1 MSRWFRWAI
10 AGGDR
15 FLMAISLAGCKEIFV
30 SKWHLR
36 LGMVAVGAI
45 FVGSLPQ
52 PDSAEIAQAEEP
64 PRKRNWQNVTTTE
77 LPRIK
82 DLKRSAKTLK
92 DWLAQMQEPA
102 VEAPIQV
109 TGVQLNRTEFGLEIG
124 LETEAG
130 KPLQI
135 DATKFRVE
143 GNSLVADIPNAVLA
157 LPNVQEFNADKP
169 TGEIANVRVRQM
181 DATRIRVTVTGNHA
195 LPTEEV
201 SLKTGELTYSLNP
214 EGEVPE
220 EELVVTGTGQRGYFI
235 PDATTATRTDTPL
248 RDIPQ
253 SIQVV
258 PRQVIE
264 DQKILRIS
272 DAVRNVSG
280 VTPQGGYSGLTD
292 NYNIR
297 GFTTYDNLRDGYY
310 AQDNLVNPTNIERIE
325 VLKGPASVLYGQFE
339 PGGVVNYVTKK
350 PLSEPYYF
358 AEFTA
363 GSFSTYRPSIDLSG
377 PLNTDKTLLYRL
389 NAAYESSGSFI
400 DFVDQK
406 QFSIAPSL
414 TYKIGDATSL
424 TLQYEYLNAD
434 RTYYDGLPPDPS
446 VFKAPISRFLGEPGD
461 RFKFESHTI
470 FLALNHRFNENLRLR
485 SAFTTELRDTE
496 EPGEFRPNSIAADG
510 RTVLRRYAAGPGY
523 YRNDALQNDLISN
536 FNTGAIQ
543 HQLLLGLEWN
553 QYTYGYD
560 YLRSSVDLTPS
571 IDLFNPVYGA
581 SPPPIF
587 DEASQ
592 RDRFHRTTIGLYA
605 QDQITLLPN
614 LKLLVGGRYDFIH
627 RKNRSQPLDAS
638 GNDPIGDATEERLY
652 NGAFSPRVG
661 IVYQPIPPI
670 SLYASYSRSFN
681 PSGSRTVDGSLLP
694 PERGTQYEV
703 GIRGETLNGKLS
715 ATLSAY
721 EIIKANVATVDTN
734 NTDFSIAAGEVK
746 SRGIE
751 FDVVGEILPGWNVIA
766 SAFVNDAFVSR
777 DNSLPVGDRLVNAP
791 SQGASLWTTYEIQRG
806 SLKGLGFG
814 AGVFFVGDREAELPN
829 TFEIPSYVRA
839 DSAVYYKR
847 DRWKVGLNFKNL
859 TSTQYYESQGYYLR
873 PGAPFSVLGTVSVNF

>member
-1 MSRWFRWAI
+1 MSAAALW
-10 AGGDR
+10 
-15 FLMAISLAGCKEIFV
+15 LV
-30 SKWHLR
+30 P
-36 LGMVAVGAI
+36 AVQANEP
-45 FVGSLPQ
+45 VQPLP
-52 PDSAEIAQAEEP
+52 
-64 PRKRNWQNVTTTE
+64 
-77 LPRIK
+77 
-82 DLKRSAKTLK
+82 AKTIKLRDFK
-92 DWLAQMQEPA
+92 RPATTVKQWLAQ
-102 VEAPIQV
+102 VEAATVTV
-109 TGVQLNRTEFGLEIG
+109 TGVTVERTEAGLDIL
-124 LETEAG
+124 LETADG

-135 DATKFRVE
+135 DATKFKAE
-143 GNSLVADIPNAVLA
+143 GNSLIADIPNAVLA
-157 LPNVQEFNADKP
+157 LSNAQTFSADNP
-169 TGEIANVRVRQM
+169 TNEIASVRVTQV
-181 DATRIRVTVTGNHA
+181 DAANIRVTVAGKNA
-195 LPTEEV
+195 LPTQEV
-201 SLKTGELTYSLNP
+201 TLKTAGLAYSLNS
-214 EGEVPE
+214 EGETPE
-220 EELVVTGTGQRGYFI
+220 EELVVTGEGQSGYRV

-253 SIQVV
+253 SIQVI
-258 PRQVIE
+258 PRQVLD

-272 DAVRNVSG
+272 DAARNVSG
-280 VTPQGGYSGLTD
+280 VTPQGGYAGLTD

-350 PLSEPYYF
+350 PLSEPYYA
-358 AEFTA
+358 AEFTV
-363 GSFSTYRPSIDLSG
+363 GSFNTYRPSIDFSG

-389 NAAYESSGSFI
+389 NVAYESSGSFI
-400 DFVDQK
+400 DFIDQK

-414 TYKIGDATSL
+414 TFKIGDATTL

-446 VFKAPISRFLGEPGD
+446 VFNVPISRFLGEPGD
-461 RFKFESHTI
+461 RYEIQTHTI
-470 FLALNHRFNENLRLR
+470 FLTLNHRFNENLRLR
-485 SAFTTELRDTE
+485 SAFTAALYDTE
-496 EPGEFRPNSIAADG
+496 ESEIRPSRIADDG
-510 RTVLRRYAAGPGY
+510 RTVLRRYAAGPGF
-523 YRNDALQNDLISN
+523 YRNYALQTDLISN
-536 FNTGAIQ
+536 FNTGSIQ
-543 HQLLLGLEWN
+543 HQLLMGLELN
-553 QYTYGYD
+553 QYSYGYD

-581 SPPPIF
+581 LPPTEF

-592 RDRFHRTTIGLYA
+592 RDRFDRTTVGLYV
-605 QDQITLLPN
+605 QDQVTLLPN

-627 RKNRSQPLDAS
+627 RKNRTQLLDAS
-638 GNDPIGDATEERLY
+638 GSNPIDDATVERLY

-670 SLYASYSRSFN
+670 SIYASYSRSFN
-681 PSGSRTVDGSLLP
+681 PSASRTVDGSLLP

-703 GIRGETLNGKLS
+703 GIRAETPNGKLS

-721 EIIKANVATVDTN
+721 EIIKANVATVDAN

-766 SAFVNDAFVSR
+766 SAYINDAFVSE

-791 SQGASLWTTYEIQRG
+791 RHGASLWTTYEIQTG
-806 SLKGLGFG
+806 NLKGLGFG
-814 AGVFFVGDREAELPN
+814 AGIFFVGDRDAELPN

-839 DSAVYYKR
+839 DAAIYYKR

-859 TSTQYYESQGYYLR
+859 TSTQYYESQGFYLR
-873 PGAPFSVLGTVSVNF
+873 PGAPFSILGTVSVNF

>member
-1 MSRWFRWAI
+1 VKPHQFVYSLLCLGVLAVFPASAVQAAPDPVIQRSGERNAQSPTSNQQLTISSIFTSPLISRIR
-10 AGGDR
+10 
-15 FLMAISLAGCKEIFV
+15 
-30 SKWHLR
+30 
-36 LGMVAVGAI
+36 
-45 FVGSLPQ
+45 
-52 PDSAEIAQAEEP
+52 
-64 PRKRNWQNVTTTE
+64 
-77 LPRIK
+77 
-82 DLKRSAKTLK
+82 DLKPPTTLK
-92 DWLAQMQEPA
+92 EWESQLETHRLKLITQNS
-102 VEAPIQV
+102 PIPI
-109 TGVQLNRTEFGLEIG
+109 TGVKLNQVDAGLEIV
-124 LETEAG
+124 LETQEG
-130 KPLQI
+130 RSLQI
-135 DATKFRVE
+135 DATKFRTE
-143 GNSLVADIPNAVLA
+143 NNSLIADIPNAVLA
-157 LPNVQEFNADKP
+157 LPDAQAFNADNP
-169 TGEIANVRVRQM
+169 TGEIATVRVTQL
-181 DATRIRVTVTGNHA
+181 DASTVQVTVTGKDA
-195 LPTEEV
+195 LPTQEITLE
-201 SLKTGELTYSLNP
+201 TGNLSYSLNP
-214 EGEVPE
+214 EGEAPE
-220 EELVVTGTGQRGYFI
+220 EEIVVKGEGQQRGYFV

-280 VTPQGGYSGLTD
+280 VTPQGGYAGLTD

-310 AQDNLVNPTNIERIE
+310 AQDNLINPANIERIE

-358 AEFTA
+358 AEFTV
-363 GSFSTYRPSIDLSG
+363 GSFNTYRPSIDLSG
-377 PLNTDKTLLYRL
+377 PLNPDKTLLYRL
-389 NAAYESSGSFI
+389 NAAYENSGSFI
-400 DFVDQK
+400 DFVDQE

-414 TYKIGDATSL
+414 TYKIGDATTL
-424 TLQYEYLNAD
+424 TLQYEYQKAD
-434 RTYYDGLPPDPS
+434 RTYYDGLPPDPV

-461 RFKFESHTI
+461 RYEIQTHTI
-470 FLALNHRFNENLRLR
+470 FLTLNHRFNENLRLR
-485 SAFTTELRDTE
+485 SAFTTALYDTE
-496 EPGEFRPNSIAADG
+496 ESEIRPNSIASDG

-523 YRNDALQNDLISN
+523 YRNYALQTDLIGN
-536 FNTGAIQ
+536 FNTGSVP
-543 HQLLLGLEWN
+543 HQVLVGLEWN
-553 QYTYGYD
+553 KYRYGYD

-581 SPPPIF
+581 SPPAEF

-592 RDRFHRTTIGLYA
+592 RDRFERSTIGLYA
-605 QDQITLLPN
+605 QDQVTLLSN

-627 RKNRSQPLDAS
+627 RKNSSQPLDVTGRDPTDDAS
-638 GNDPIGDATEERLY
+638 VDRLY

-694 PERGTQYEV
+694 PERGTQYEA
-703 GIRGETLNGKLS
+703 GIRAETLNGRLS

-721 EIIKANVATVDTN
+721 EIIKSNVATLDPN

-751 FDVVGEILPGWNVIA
+751 FDVAGEILPGWNIIA
-766 SAFVNDAFVSR
+766 SAFINDAFVSQ
-777 DNSLPVGDRLVNAP
+777 DNSLPVGNRLVNAP
-791 SQGASLWTTYEIQRG
+791 RQGASLWTTYEIQRG

-814 AGVFFVGDREAELPN
+814 AGIFFVGDREAELPN

-839 DSAVYYKR
+839 DAAIYYKR

-859 TSTQYYESQGYYLR
+859 TSTRYYESQGYYLR
-873 PGAPFSVLGTVSVNF
+873 PGAPFSVLGTISVNF